1 MTRIFASSV
10 APVIGSSTE
19 PDVVGAFEGKTWGS
33 EGIVGSSAGP
43 RERFGGGAGN
53 GGSGGGGSVGGGGS
67 GRSRASASRG
77 HAKIAVPAASRSASM
92 LAGHFELLN
101 FVAVIVH
108 LLIGGLGSVST
119 SGKENGTL
127 RNAPP

>member
-43 RERFGGGAGN
+43 RDMFGGVTGN
-53 GGSGGGGSVGGGGS
+53 GGGSVGGGGS
-67 GRSRASASRG
+67 GRPRASASRG
-77 HAKIAVPAASRSASM
+77 HAKIVVPAASRSAST

-101 FVAVIVH
+101 FLAVIV
-108 LLIGGLGSVST
+108 
-119 SGKENGTL
+119 
-127 RNAPP
+127 